1 MAQHI
6 PVVADAGFDVL
17 AHIEPRGPTF
27 YQECA
32 AVAAYLIHGEGQ
44 ALGRCVLTAA
54 IMHHTMQAAR
64 EHRACS
70 LSEVRRALTE
80 ASRKIRSRARN
91 HSQHR
96 EMKI

>member
-1 MAQHI
+1 MCSRTSTPEARHSIRSVRQSR
-6 PVVADAGFDVL
+6 L
-17 AHIEPRGPTF
+17 
-27 YQECA
+27 
-32 AVAAYLIHGEGQ
+32 YLIHGEGQ